1 MPKQAAILI
10 RVSTDAQKE
19 HGTSLPQQKSDLPRL
34 AKSLGYTVTPAHLYD
49 DGGYS
54 GSQLTHNER
63 PGLSEL
69 IKAAERREFEVVFV
83 QYVDR
88 FGRTTL
94 ENLITR
100 NKLKK
105 LGIVIHSYFEGRMEN
120 DPAGDLLFMF
130 HSWKA
135 EADNEQRKERS
146 IRGRIASARNGRH
159 CMGHAPYGYKR
170 DFRTKQLSIVEA
182 SAKWV
187 RKFYQWCAED
197 GLSVREICRKTNQ
210 LRAPLPG

>member
-1 MPKQAAILI
+1 MVKHAAILI

-19 HGTSLPQQKSDLPRL
+19 HGTSLPQQRGDLLRL
-34 AKSLGYTVTPAHLYD
+34 SKSLGCLVTNAHIYD

-54 GSQLTHNER
+54 GSQLSHSER
-63 PGLSEL
+63 PGLGEL
-69 IKAAERREFEVVFV
+69 IRAAARKEFDVVFV

-100 NKLKK
+100 NRHKK

-146 IRGRIASARNGRH
+146 IRGRIATARNGKH
-159 CMGHAPYGYKR
+159 SMGSPPYGYKR
-170 DFRTKQLSIVEA
+170 DFRSKKLTIANTEA
-182 SAKWV
+182 QWI
-187 RKFYQWCAED
+187 RKFYQWSALD
-197 GLSVREICRKTNQ
+197 GLSIREICRP
-210 LRAPLPG
+210 AH